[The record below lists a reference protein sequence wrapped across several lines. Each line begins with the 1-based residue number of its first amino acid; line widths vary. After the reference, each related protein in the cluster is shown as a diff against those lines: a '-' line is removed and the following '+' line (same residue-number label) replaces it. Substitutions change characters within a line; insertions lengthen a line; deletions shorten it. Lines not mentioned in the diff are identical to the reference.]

1 MYEKDM
7 YHHFIVFIA
16 SSLYANETND
26 QDWSVN
32 INIAPCHGSLPIE
45 LFKNHYES
53 YSAFQSIYNIK
64 GIEIKN
70 KNVITLE
77 RKNRFYFKK

>member
-45 LFKNHYES
+45 LFKNH
-53 YSAFQSIYNIK
+53 
-64 GIEIKN
+64 
-70 KNVITLE
+70 
-77 RKNRFYFKK
+77 